1 VAAGWVG
8 GSSVL
13 LRPKGSSSV
22 GALDVKLLRAWEL
35 FETDDGPT
43 AEEEQTL
50 LPSLISAGY
59 VEFDDQLD
67 AWSFTPA
74 GVKRAEEIEADP
86 QVEKHHE

>member
-43 AEEEQTL
+43 AEEEKVL
-50 LPSLISAGY
+50 LPPLISAGY
-59 VEFDDQLD
+59 VEFDDRLD

-74 GVKRAEEIEADP
+74 GVKRAGEIEADP
-86 QVEKHHE
+86 HVEKHHE